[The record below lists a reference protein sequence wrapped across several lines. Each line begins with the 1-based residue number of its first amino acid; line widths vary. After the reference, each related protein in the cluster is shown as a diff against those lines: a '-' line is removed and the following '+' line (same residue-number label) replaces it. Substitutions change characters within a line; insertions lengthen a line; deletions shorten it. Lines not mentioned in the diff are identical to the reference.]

1 MCSGGWT
8 HHACTVLSSTAFFSL
23 GAEFGKRVGQAQLLN
38 ASFPGKCSGHVGL
51 GLWVLHGPCLVKS
64 YSLTVRRRAYG
75 DPLALVETGTWEG
88 GSEGS
93 GEDRAVFRGDS
104 FSAAL
109 NQ

>member
-1 MCSGGWT
+1 MRP
-8 HHACTVLSSTAFFSL
+8 SL
-23 GAEFGKRVGQAQLLN
+23 GSAMGMWAWGCGSCVVP
-38 ASFPGKCSGHVGL
+38 AS
-51 GLWVLHGPCLVKS
+51 VKS
-64 YSLTVRRRAYG
+64 YSLTVKRRACG

-93 GEDRAVFRGDS
+93 GEDKAVFRGDS